1 MKNESS
7 EQKQIIE
14 NLNIQLKEKDNVIQ
28 SLADTNEHPDEMN
41 YENHDEDY
49 NNLLVKMNK
58 MMSKEIAKVQQ
69 QITDECKKVKI
80 FCRKKLQEME
90 NKKENEQ
97 QIENKK
103 ETVTN
108 TQRINPFR
116 TESMNASKKRQ
127 LLSLSNQMMNKMH
140 LMTIRNAFF

>member
-1 MKNESS
+1 MSYRVWQTQMSIQMKS
-7 EQKQIIE
+7 I
-14 NLNIQLKEKDNVIQ
+14 
-28 SLADTNEHPDEMN
+28 MN

>member
-1 MKNESS
+1 MKNELS

-69 QITDECKKVKI
+69 MNAKKLRFSVGRSCKKWKTKKKMSNKLKTK
-80 FCRKKLQEME
+80 KKL
-90 NKKENEQ
+90 
-97 QIENKK
+97 
-103 ETVTN
+103 
-108 TQRINPFR
+108 
-116 TESMNASKKRQ
+116 
-127 LLSLSNQMMNKMH
+127 
-140 LMTIRNAFF
+140 

>member
-1 MKNESS
+1 
-7 EQKQIIE
+7 
-14 NLNIQLKEKDNVIQ
+14 
-28 SLADTNEHPDEMN
+28 
-41 YENHDEDY
+41 
-49 NNLLVKMNK
+49 
-58 MMSKEIAKVQQ
+58 
-69 QITDECKKVKI
+69 
-80 FCRKKLQEME
+80 ME